1 MPSKP
6 RYQRRKED
14 RPAEI
19 TAAAMTEFARKGYSA
34 TRVSDV
40 ARRAGVSKGLLYL
53 YFRTKEDLFKSV
65 IRSVVVPRVAA
76 LKSAADSSELSVE
89 DFLRGPFTDMA
100 MNIAGSDAEI
110 VVRLLIAE
118 GPKHPDLT
126 AYYCN
131 EVIQEGMKI
140 VRSLLEKGVDRGE
153 IHASAVQEFPQLLF
167 SGVLVSTIWKSL
179 FHRHHPI
186 DNEAMIRAHID
197 LMIAALKN
205 NKDAK
210 Q

>member
-1 MPSKP
+1 MPATP

-19 TAAAMTEFARKGYSA
+19 TAAAMTEFARKGYAA
-34 TRVSDV
+34 TRIIDV

-53 YFRTKEDLFKSV
+53 YFKTKEDLFKSV

-76 LKSAADSSELSVE
+76 LKSAVDSSELSVE
-89 DFLRGPFTDMA
+89 DFLRGPFTDLA
-100 MNIAGSDAEI
+100 MNVADSDAEI
-110 VVRLLIAE
+110 VIRLLIAE

-140 VRSLLEKGVDRGE
+140 VRGLLERGVARGE
-153 IHASAVQEFPQLLF
+153 IRASAVQEFPQLLF

-179 FHRHHPI
+179 FDRHHAI
-186 DNEAMIRAHID
+186 DNKAMIRAHIE
-197 LMIAALKN
+197 LVITALKN
-205 NKDAK
+205 NKDAD
-210 Q
+210 

>member
-1 MPSKP
+1 MPAKP

-19 TAAAMTEFARKGYSA
+19 TAAAMTEFARKGYAA

-40 ARRAGVSKGLLYL
+40 AKRAGVSKGLLYL
-53 YFRTKEDLFKSV
+53 YFKTKEDLFKSV

-76 LKSAADSSELSVE
+76 LKTAADSSGLSVE
-89 DFLRGPFTDMA
+89 EFLRGPFTELA
-100 MNIAGSDAEI
+100 MNVADSDAEV

-118 GPKHPDLT
+118 GRKHPDLT

-131 EVIQEGMKI
+131 EVILEGMKI
-140 VRSLLEKGVDRGE
+140 VRGLLERGVARGE
-153 IHASAVQEFPQLLF
+153 IKASAAQEFPQLLF

-179 FHRHHPI
+179 FDRHHPI
-186 DNEAMIRAHID
+186 DNKAMIRAHID
-197 LMIAALKN
+197 LMITALKN
-205 NKDAK
+205 NKDSD
-210 Q
+210 